1 MAFLVDLHQL
11 PAAGPCQSSPMYGI
25 ATTLSPGFDE
35 PLERLEACHG
45 RIETQLA
52 MLERL
57 VAHMA
62 QHGCD
67 TEARE
72 AARFIMRYFDTAGI
86 QHHRDEDEDL
96 FPLLRRKA
104 GELDRPEVSAVI
116 NELESDHQT
125 MDLQWSRLRARLDAL
140 MHDPDVLLVPD
151 DIAGFAWLN
160 RRHMEKEAALVL
172 PFAKEV
178 LDGEERAAFGE
189 RMAARR
195 KSAGL

>member
-1 MAFLVDLHQL
+1 
-11 PAAGPCQSSPMYGI
+11 MYGI
-25 ATTLSPGFDE
+25 AATLSPRFDE
-35 PLERLEACHG
+35 PLELLEACHA

-57 VAHMA
+57 VAHVA

-67 TEARE
+67 IEARE
-72 AARFIMRYFDTAGI
+72 AARFIMRYFDTAGA
-86 QHHRDEDEDL
+86 QHHRDENEDL

-104 GELDRPEVSAVI
+104 AELQRPEVSAVI
-116 NELESDHQT
+116 NELERDHET
-125 MDLQWSRLRARLDAL
+125 MDLQWSRLRAQLDAL
-140 MHDPDVLLVPD
+140 TRSADALLGAG

-172 PFAKEV
+172 PFAKEA
-178 LDGEERAAFGE
+178 LDAQARAALGE

-195 KSAGL
+195 KS

>member
-1 MAFLVDLHQL
+1 MT
-11 PAAGPCQSSPMYGI
+11 PR
-25 ATTLSPGFDE
+25 FDE
-35 PLERLEACHG
+35 PLELLEACHA

-57 VAHMA
+57 VAHVA

-67 TEARE
+67 IEARE
-72 AARFIMRYFDTAGI
+72 AARFIMRYFDTAGVH
-86 QHHRDEDEDL
+86 HHRDENEDL

-104 GELDRPEVSAVI
+104 AELECPEVSAVI
-116 NELESDHQT
+116 NELEGDHET
-125 MDLQWSRLRARLDAL
+125 MDLQWSRLRERLDAL
-140 MHDPDVLLVPD
+140 THSSDALLAAG

-172 PFAKEV
+172 PFAKEA
-178 LDGEERAAFGE
+178 LDGQERAALGE

-195 KSAGL
+195 KS

>member
-1 MAFLVDLHQL
+1 
-11 PAAGPCQSSPMYGI
+11 MYGI
-25 ATTLSPGFDE
+25 ATTLAPDFDE
-35 PLERLEACHG
+35 PLELLEACHG
-45 RIETQLA
+45 RIETQLT

-57 VAHMA
+57 VAHVA
-62 QHGCD
+62 QHGSD
-67 TEARE
+67 LEARE
-72 AARFIMRYFDTAGI
+72 AARFIMRYFDTSGV
-86 QHHRDEDEDL
+86 QHHRDENEDL

-104 GELDRPEVSAVI
+104 GELGRPEVSAVI

-140 MHDPDVLLVPD
+140 TRSAEALLAPG

-178 LDGEERAAFGE
+178 LDAEERVGLGE

-195 KSAGL
+195 KSAA